1 MWGQREECEGG
12 SAGTKGGVRE
22 GVWGQREECE
32 GGECRDQGRS
42 VGTKGEV

>member
-22 GVWGQREECE
+22 GVWGQREEC
-32 GGECRDQGRS
+32 RDQGRS